1 MARRWLREQ
10 LSKGLIAL
18 LVLVVL
24 EREGPMHGYWL
35 RERLSHL
42 LGYPPPPSSLYDIL
56 KRLESDGLLESY
68 WAVGGTGKARKY
80 YRVTEA
86 GAREALELA
95 SWLQRVLRG
104 VRGEGDG

>member
-10 LSKGLIAL
+10 LSKGLTAL

-35 RERLSHL
+35 RERLSQL

-56 KRLESDGLLESY
+56 KRLESEGLLESY
-68 WAVGGTGKARKY
+68 WALGGTGKARKY

-95 SWLQRVLRG
+95 TWLRHVLDSMEVG
-104 VRGEGDG
+104 VSG